1 MLICKLNPYQRLGM
15 THREPFFK
23 ERQSGIHSCHGELVQ
38 VSKIMRK
45 EIFLA
50 VFQAW
55 RKIDTELCEL
65 ATRGLRV
72 WIFVFPRAEFE
83 TEKHKHS
90 EGMANN

>member
-1 MLICKLNPYQRLGM
+1 
-15 THREPFFK
+15 
-23 ERQSGIHSCHGELVQ
+23 
-38 VSKIMRK
+38 MRK

-72 WIFVFPRAEFE
+72 WIFVSPRAKVE

-90 EGMANN
+90 EGMANMLMKFNFALKDFEICRGNKEDNHNGWSIRQFSHSNQ